1 MIHNN
6 LSVLLAER
14 NIKITRVAKDTGISR
29 STITAIAQNDSKMI
43 QMETID
49 TLCRYLNISPQDF
62 FEFVPI
68 NIEIN
73 VFPKENN
80 FILTY
85 NYGDPIL
92 NYYAFDLYIDV
103 QVENTKETFSLSGER
118 DTDFKLNNLY
128 DGSRFEVCLKF
139 DNDSD
144 KQKYFTYILPRLNY
158 TFQSELTKKINAAIE
173 SDFKLQL
180 KEYFRGME
188 DFNVLNAIDYLLE
201 NSDFILHKFI
211 D

>member
-85 NYGDPIL
+85 N
-92 NYYAFDLYIDV
+92 
-103 QVENTKETFSLSGER
+103 
-118 DTDFKLNNLY
+118 
-128 DGSRFEVCLKF
+128 
-139 DNDSD
+139 
-144 KQKYFTYILPRLNY
+144 
-158 TFQSELTKKINAAIE
+158 
-173 SDFKLQL
+173 
-180 KEYFRGME
+180 
-188 DFNVLNAIDYLLE
+188 
-201 NSDFILHKFI
+201 
-211 D
+211 

>member
-68 NIEIN
+68 NIDIN
-73 VFPKENN
+73 VFPKETT
-80 FILTY
+80 FDMTY
-85 NYGDPIL
+85 SLGNPIL
-92 NYYAFDLYIDV
+92 HNYAFDLYIDV
-103 QVENTKETFSLSGER
+103 QVENTKETFSLSGEGEPE
-118 DTDFKLNNLY
+118 FKLNGLY
-128 DGSRFEVCLKF
+128 DGNIFGVCLKF

-158 TFQSELTKKINAAIE
+158 TFQSEVTKKINAAIE

-180 KEYFRGME
+180 KEYFSDMD
-188 DFNVLNAIDYLLE
+188 DFNVLTAIDYLLE
-201 NSDFILHKFI
+201 NSDFIVHDFI

>member
-180 KEYFRGME
+180 KEYFSDMD
-188 DFNVLNAIDYLLE
+188 DFNVPTAIDNLLE
-201 NSDFILHKFI
+201 NSDLITHKFI

>member
-80 FILTY
+80 LILTY
-85 NYGDPIL
+85 NSGDPIL
-92 NYYAFDLYIDV
+92 HYYAFDLYIDV
-103 QVENTKETFSLSGER
+103 QVENTKETFSLSGEGE
-118 DTDFKLNNLY
+118 TDFKLNELY
-128 DGSRFEVCLKF
+128 GGNIFETYLKF

-144 KQKYFTYILPRLNY
+144 KQKYLTYILPQLNY
-158 TFQSELTKKINAAIE
+158 TFQSELTKKINNAIE

-180 KEYFRGME
+180 KEYFSDVD
-188 DFNVLNAIDYLLE
+188 DFNVLNTIDYLLE
-201 NSDFILHKFI
+201 NSDFILHKII